1 MSHITSTLRF
11 HYDDEFDILYTS
23 NQSLKGSVGDEDD
36 NGFVVF
42 RNRQTGEVT
51 GLTIFDF
58 ATRRS
63 SGELDGMG
71 FPPEFPYGEIRKFV
85 CA

>member
-1 MSHITSTLRF
+1 MSRIPRTLRF
-11 HYDDEFDILYTS
+11 YYDDEFDILYIS

-36 NGFVVF
+36 NGLVVF

-51 GLTIFDF
+51 GLMVYDF

-63 SGELDGMG
+63 SGELDGLR
-71 FPPEFPYGEIRKFV
+71 FPQEFPYSEIRKFA